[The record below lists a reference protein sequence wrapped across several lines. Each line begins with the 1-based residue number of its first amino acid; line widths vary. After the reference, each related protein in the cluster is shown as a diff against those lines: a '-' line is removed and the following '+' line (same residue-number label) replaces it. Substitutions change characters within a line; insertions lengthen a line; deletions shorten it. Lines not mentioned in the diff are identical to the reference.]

1 MIRRSQDERATAR
14 TIGPRSRSNSG
25 RGRQPFIISAGIAV
39 LAAVVSICAGLA
51 VVPLWT
57 ALVQGWR
64 SQPVADQCRML
75 KDAHAQ
81 EVCDERLMV
90 DRLQHPAKGADAPTT
105 PRSREQASD

>member
-1 MIRRSQDERATAR
+1 MANIV
-14 TIGPRSRSNSG
+14 GPRSRRNDKQT
-25 RGRQPFIISAGIAV
+25 RQPVVISAAIAV
-39 LAAVVSICAGLA
+39 LAATVLVCAGLV

>member
-1 MIRRSQDERATAR
+1 MAKITGLASSRNDGRR
-14 TIGPRSRSNSG
+14 
-25 RGRQPFIISAGIAV
+25 RQPFVISAGIAV
-39 LAAVVSICAGLA
+39 LAAVVSVCAGLA

>member
-14 TIGPRSRSNSG
+14 TIGARSRSNG
-25 RGRQPFIISAGIAV
+25 GQGRQPFIISAGIAV
-39 LAAVVSICAGLA
+39 LAAVVSVCAGLA

-75 KDAHAQ
+75 KDDHAR
-81 EVCDERLMV
+81 EACDEKLMV

-105 PRSREQASD
+105 PR